1 MTEQRRSKASRRG
14 RPRRGESSL
23 RLRLAET
30 EEDLRASQ
38 RLRYKVFAEELGA
51 GGDTVDHVAKIESDQ
66 FDSRCEHLLLVDENR
81 GSSADDHVV
90 GSYRLMRSQMAKECG
105 FYSDHEYDLS
115 VLVETGRSLVELGRT
130 CVHPDYRGGAAMLLL
145 WNGLADY
152 VLRNDIE
159 ILFGVA
165 SFHGTDIES
174 LAQPLTYL
182 HQYHLAPE
190 DLRVRVRSEH
200 FERLDRIAP
209 DQVETRL
216 AEQQIPPLIKAY
228 IRLGGFVGDGA
239 YIDHS
244 FNTVDVCLMID
255 TENMSKRHFSYYVR
269 NQGKQK

>member
-1 MTEQRRSKASRRG
+1 MRRSGFATRSL
-14 RPRRGESSL
+14 PR
-23 RLRLAET
+23 
-30 EEDLRASQ
+30 
-38 RLRYKVFAEELGA
+38 KLGA

-90 GSYRLMRSQMAKECG
+90 GFLSAHAQSMAKECG

-115 VLVETGRSLVELGRT
+115 VLVERGARSSNLAAPACIQT
-130 CVHPDYRGGAAMLLL
+130 TRGGAAMLLL

-200 FERLDRIAP
+200 FERPRPHCSGSGSKPDSRSSRFAADQGLYSAGRICRRRP
-209 DQVETRL
+209 
-216 AEQQIPPLIKAY
+216 
-228 IRLGGFVGDGA
+228 A